1 MASTLFTGAS
11 RYSTDFQSVIDR
23 SVSIASLPMLQMQQ
37 NKVAISDQS
46 AALNALDTKVSSFQ
60 TSLKNLSD
68 SFGSLSFFVSNSDS
82 SSVTAKTGEGVT
94 AGVYTVK
101 VLDIGSYATASSKS
115 DLTVVT
121 DPATQNI
128 SSAESFSLTVNGG
141 DPVTIEPAANN
152 LTSLVEAINN
162 SNAGVRATLV
172 NLSPSGTPEYHL
184 SIQSTTLGATTIS
197 LSGDGAELLDSAT
210 GGSQARYI
218 VNGRVEES
226 VSSSRTVTLSTGLT
240 IDLVKESSSAVTID
254 VSRGSNSVKLALDTF
269 VNSYNGVVDE
279 LNKHYGTQKGALAGN
294 SVLSGTNDVLRR
306 ISSYGTGT
314 SGMGSLAAIGVLT
327 DKSGKLYIDS
337 TEWDKV
343 KNDVS
348 GLQTFIGS
356 TGTSGFL
363 KSAGD
368 NITSLQ
374 ADKTGLLKS
383 AIETTKQQATSADNQ
398 IAEEQR
404 RIDTLKEN
412 LQQKFYAADALIA
425 ALEQQASYF
434 ISMFTAMKSNQDS
447 MNG

>member
-1 MASTLFTGAS
+1 
-11 RYSTDFQSVIDR
+11 
-23 SVSIASLPMLQMQQ
+23 
-37 NKVAISDQS
+37 
-46 AALNALDTKVSSFQ
+46 
-60 TSLKNLSD
+60 
-68 SFGSLSFFVSNSDS
+68 
-82 SSVTAKTGEGVT
+82 
-94 AGVYTVK
+94 
-101 VLDIGSYATASSKS
+101 
-115 DLTVVT
+115 
-121 DPATQNI
+121 
-128 SSAESFSLTVNGG
+128 
-141 DPVTIEPAANN
+141 
-152 LTSLVEAINN
+152 
-162 SNAGVRATLV
+162 
-172 NLSPSGTPEYHL
+172 
-184 SIQSTTLGATTIS
+184 
-197 LSGDGAELLDSAT
+197 
-210 GGSQARYI
+210 
-218 VNGRVEES
+218 
-226 VSSSRTVTLSTGLT
+226 
-240 IDLVKESSSAVTID
+240 
-254 VSRGSNSVKLALDTF
+254 VKLALDTF

-343 KNDVS
+343 SNDVS

-368 NITSLQ
+368 NIISLQ